1 MLQAEPKTVL
11 NFLSDKFEFVLN
23 LIELNKQDSIIHD
36 EKLKKLCQKENV
48 DWRKLVDYK
57 IIRELQQ
64 GDYELRKPIE
74 IFINFISEDFK
85 LDLPENIR
93 KYFNSIEEI
102 YEKILYEE
110 NLQSMQKLIAGM
122 IDEVQHF
129 IETIESNT
137 RSLLNESKTLK
148 ANVRK
153 IDYVEKIKRATYLI
167 DFYIVPLNK
176 ILDAKSSGSVIYKLS
191 QVRGHA
197 NGERINHADFMIR
210 SLYEKLYNQVISAN
224 IELVKNSK
232 VLTKELLPLLERIR
246 TESQILAGF
255 MEFLKKPNSFD
266 TPKMLKRSRHGTYDP
281 DAYFSAKDIWDQIVK
296 EDDIVLQSQSDRSIS
311 LPWVFD
317 RVKFKKII
325 TQSLPIRNYFAW
337 SNDLMKNEI
346 TSENFDF
353 DKFFAMTSLIFDDE
367 YEVIFEDMNRSEIKF
382 RDLVLDVPFLN
393 IDRKPKGN
401 VIEETKVK
409 GAQATA

>member
-11 NFLSDKFEFVLN
+11 NFLSDKFEFMLELVA
-23 LIELNKQDSIIHD
+23 LNKQDTLIHD
-36 EKLKKLCQKENV
+36 EKLKRLCQKESV
-48 DWRKLVDYK
+48 DWRKLIDYK
-57 IIRELQQ
+57 ILRELQQ

-74 IFINFISEDFK
+74 IFLNFISEDFK

-110 NLQSMQKLIAGM
+110 NLESQQKLISGM

-153 IDYVEKIKRATYLI
+153 IDYVEKIKKATYLI
-167 DFYIVPLNK
+167 GFYIVPLNK
-176 ILDAKSSGSVIYKLS
+176 ILDAKSTGSVIYKLS
-191 QVRGHA
+191 QVREHA
-197 NGERINHADFMIR
+197 NSERIHHGNFIIR

-224 IELVKNSK
+224 IELVKNSR
-232 VLTKELLPLLERIR
+232 VLTKELLPLLERIK

-255 MEFLKKPNSFD
+255 MEFLKKPNHYD
-266 TPKMLKRSRHGTYDP
+266 TPVILKRSRHGTYDP
-281 DAYFSAKDIWDQIVK
+281 DAFFSAKDIWDQLVK
-296 EDDIVLQSQSDRSIS
+296 EDDYVFPATDQELT

-325 TQSLPIRNYFAW
+325 TQSLPIKNYFAW
-337 SNDLMKNEI
+337 SNELMHHEI
-346 TSENFDF
+346 TKDDFDF
-353 DKFFAMTSLIFDDE
+353 DKFFAMTSLIFDDD
-367 YEVIFEDMNRSEIKF
+367 YEVQFDPGGRAEVKF
-382 RDLVLDVPFLN
+382 KELTLDVPVLS
-393 IDRKPKGN
+393 IDRKLK
-401 VIEETKVK
+401 
-409 GAQATA
+409 TA

>member
-11 NFLSDKFEFVLN
+11 NFISDKFDFMLA
-23 LIELNKQDSIIHD
+23 LIAMNKHDAIIHD

-48 DWRKLVDYK
+48 DWRKLIDYK

-74 IFINFISEDFK
+74 IFINYISEDYK

-102 YEKILYEE
+102 YEKLLGEE
-110 NLQSMQKLIAGM
+110 NLQSLQRLISGM

-137 RSLLNESKTLK
+137 HSLLNESKELK
-148 ANVRK
+148 SNVRK
-153 IDYVEKIKRATYLI
+153 IEYVEKIKKATYFI

-176 ILDAKSSGSVIYKLS
+176 ILDAHHTGSVIHKLS
-191 QVRGHA
+191 MVREHA
-197 NGERINHADFMIR
+197 NKERINHPDFGIR

-224 IELVKNSK
+224 LELVKNSK
-232 VLTKELLPLLERIR
+232 VLTKELLPLLERIK

-255 MEFLKKPNSFD
+255 MEFLKKPNFYD
-266 TPKMLKRSRHGTYDP
+266 TPHMLKRSRQSTYDP
-281 DAYFSAKDIWDQIVK
+281 DAYFAAKDIWDQLVK
-296 EDDIVLQSQSDRSIS
+296 QDEVVVSATGEQLELE

-317 RVKFKKII
+317 RMKFKKII
-325 TQSLPIRNYFAW
+325 TQSLPIKNYFLW
-337 SNDLMKNEI
+337 SNNLMKHEI
-346 TSENFDF
+346 TNQDFDF
-353 DKFFAMTSLIFDDE
+353 NKFFAMSSLIFDEDYEIRFDE
-367 YEVIFEDMNRSEIKF
+367 KERVEVKF
-382 RDLVLDVPFLN
+382 RDLTLDVPNLT
-393 IDRKPKGN
+393 IDRKIKN
-401 VIEETKVK
+401 ISKQK
-409 GAQATA
+409 A